1 MKGMNVTL
9 IYSSN
14 LNPVYVKF
22 SILQE
27 EVCRHLGLD
36 PFFCKSGA
44 PEWSVDDRQAC
55 LPSIEGVPD
64 VFVAQV
70 SRYILP
76 AFFPDRT
83 FIVGD
88 VDMLFLSR
96 RFVQGLKRRIQGLEG
111 LMLMD
116 SDTYQHVLRFPCCYY
131 IGKGRVFADILGLS
145 DPKWPDVEQLI
156 RDIWSRGEGWTGD
169 EYFFSEAAQ
178 LASARIPVAHHNHRV
193 KTWMGRRSKLM
204 GRINRSD
211 WRYTRLGL
219 MMGRYI
225 DVHCVRPIETHIPDL
240 RHIFN
245 YVYCGL
251 DGSRYLRYELSR
263 IFRGTPDLFPKSLT
277 QP

>member
-1 MKGMNVTL
+1 MSVTL

-27 EVCRHLGLD
+27 EVCKHLGMRS
-36 PFFCKSGA
+36 FFCKSGA
-44 PEWSVDDRQAC
+44 PEWSVTENEAC

-76 AFFPDRT
+76 AFFPDRM

-96 RFVQGLKRRIQGLEG
+96 RFTDRLQKRISGLQG

-116 SDTYQHVLRFPCCYY
+116 SDTYEHVLRFPCCYY
-131 IGKGRVFADILGLS
+131 IGTGRVFAEILGLKEVNRDS
-145 DPKWPDVEQLI
+145 VEELI
-156 RDIWSRGEGWTGD
+156 RRIWSRNEGWTGD

-178 LASARIPVAHHNHRV
+178 LASNRIEITHYNQRV
-193 KTWMGRRSKLM
+193 KTIFGRREKLK
-204 GRINRSD
+204 GRINRSN

-219 MMGRYI
+219 ISGKYI
-225 DVHCVRPIETHIPDL
+225 DVHCVRPIEQHIPDL

-251 DGSRYLRYELSR
+251 NGWRYLKYEFAR
-263 IFRGTPDLFPKSLT
+263 IFRRKPDLFPDSLT
-277 QP
+277 KA

>member
-36 PFFCKSGA
+36 SFFCKSGA

-70 SRYILP
+70 ARYILP

-131 IGKGRVFADILGLS
+131 IG
-145 DPKWPDVEQLI
+145 
-156 RDIWSRGEGWTGD
+156 
-169 EYFFSEAAQ
+169 
-178 LASARIPVAHHNHRV
+178 
-193 KTWMGRRSKLM
+193 
-204 GRINRSD
+204 
-211 WRYTRLGL
+211 
-219 MMGRYI
+219 
-225 DVHCVRPIETHIPDL
+225 C
-240 RHIFN
+240 
-245 YVYCGL
+245 
-251 DGSRYLRYELSR
+251 
-263 IFRGTPDLFPKSLT
+263 
-277 QP
+277 

>member
-1 MKGMNVTL
+1 MSVTL

-27 EVCRHLGLD
+27 EVCQHLGMRA
-36 PFFCKSGA
+36 FFCKSGA
-44 PEWSVDDRQAC
+44 AEWSIGEDDAS

-76 AFFPDRT
+76 AFFPDRM

-96 RFVQGLKRRIQGLEG
+96 RFTDKLQSRIAGLRG

-116 SDTYQHVLRFPCCYY
+116 SDTYNHVLRFPCCYY
-131 IGKGRVFADILGLS
+131 IGTGRIFAEILGLKE
-145 DPKWPDVEQLI
+145 PTREAVEELI
-156 RDIWSRGEGWTGD
+156 RQIWARNEGWTGD
-169 EYFFSEAAQ
+169 EYYFSEAAQ
-178 LASARIPVAHHNHRV
+178 LAADRIEITHYNQRV
-193 KTWMGRRSKLM
+193 KTFFGRREKLK
-204 GRINRSD
+204 GRINRSN

-219 MMGRYI
+219 IAGRYI
-225 DVHCVRPIETHIPDL
+225 DVHCVRPIEQHIPEL

-251 DGSRYLRYELSR
+251 DGWRYLKYEFAR
-263 IFRGTPDLFPKSLT
+263 IFRGKPDLFPASLT
-277 QP
+277 KP